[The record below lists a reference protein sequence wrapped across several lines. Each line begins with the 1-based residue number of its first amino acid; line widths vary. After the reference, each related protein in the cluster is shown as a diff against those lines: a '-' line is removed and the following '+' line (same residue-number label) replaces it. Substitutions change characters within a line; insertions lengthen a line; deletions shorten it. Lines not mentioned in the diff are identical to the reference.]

1 MSFNQV
7 WSGFVIAS
15 TTGLIV
21 EHLMAVE
28 TSFPRGVLLDMQ
40 DTSETRLR

>member
-28 TSFPRGVLLDMQ
+28 TSSPMDALLDMQ
-40 DTSETRLR
+40 DISETR